1 MWGASMMEEYA
12 ELEMEVIVFDRED
25 VITTSVGDPT
35 LPEVPVPESTGG

>member
-1 MWGASMMEEYA
+1 MWGASMMEKDT
-12 ELEMEVIVFDRED
+12 ELEMKVIVFDRED